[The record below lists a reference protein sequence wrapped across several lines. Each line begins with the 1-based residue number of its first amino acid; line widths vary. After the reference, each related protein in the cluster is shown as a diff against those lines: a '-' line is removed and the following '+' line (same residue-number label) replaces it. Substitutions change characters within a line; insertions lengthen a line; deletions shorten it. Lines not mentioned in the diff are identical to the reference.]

1 MGRRVDARMVERLR
15 RSVALIPA
23 MKVFACWLVLTG
35 SLIAVEK
42 PNFVIIN
49 IDDLGYADIG
59 PYESKTN
66 ATPHLDRMA
75 AEGRKLT
82 SFYAAPVCSP
92 SRASLMTGCYPK
104 RVLPTPHVL
113 FPGAEVGLNPNEI
126 TLAEVL
132 KEVGYAT
139 ACVGKWHLG
148 DQPGMLPTDQGFD
161 YYYGIP
167 YSNDMGTA
175 ADGAKSNP
183 GQAPR
188 DQTAKAKNK
197 AKAGPSRDEAGI
209 RGNAQP
215 PLPLLENQT
224 VIEQVKQDGQT
235 SITQRYTEK
244 AVDWI
249 RQHKDES
256 FFLYLPHTAVHFPL
270 YPGMKWRGSS
280 KNGLIGD
287 WTQEV
292 DWSVGQVL
300 DTLRELGLSEKTLVL
315 FTSDNGGALNHGS
328 SNVPLRGSKGS
339 TLEGGI
345 RVCTIAWWPGQIPAG
360 SETAAIASTM
370 DVLPTF
376 AALAKAKLPQDR
388 VLDGV
393 DLWAAW
399 TGEAQ
404 PRQVFHYFR
413 GADLE
418 AVRLG
423 PWKLHLKS
431 GELYHLERDIGE
443 ANNQAS
449 ENPELVEQLRTLA
462 AAIGDDLG
470 VDEFGPGCRP
480 LGRYPNPQPLISNE
494 GVIRPGFEPK

>member
-1 MGRRVDARMVERLR
+1 
-15 RSVALIPA
+15 
-23 MKVFACWLVLTG
+23 MKVFALLLLMSGSVLA
-35 SLIAVEK
+35 LDK

-49 IDDLGYADIG
+49 IDDLGYSDIG
-59 PYESKTN
+59 PFGSTTN

-104 RVLPTPHVL
+104 RALPTPHVL
-113 FPGAEVGLNPNEI
+113 FPGAEVGLNPDEI
-126 TLAEVL
+126 TIAEVL
-132 KEVGYAT
+132 KEAGYAT

-167 YSNDMGTA
+167 YSNDMGTIE
-175 ADGAKSNP
+175 DGAKSNP
-183 GQAPR
+183 GQSPR
-188 DQTAKAKNK
+188 PVNPKAKAK
-197 AKAGPSRDEAGI
+197 AAPPRDEAGI

-215 PLPLLENQT
+215 PLPLLENNT
-224 VIEQVKQDGQT
+224 VIEQVKQGGQT

-249 RQHKDES
+249 KQHQDES

-270 YPGMKWRGSS
+270 YPGMKWRGTS

-287 WTQEV
+287 WAQEV
-292 DWSVGQVL
+292 DWSVGEVL
-300 DTLRELGLSEKTLVL
+300 TTLRDLGLSEKTLVL

-328 SNVPLRGSKGS
+328 QNAPLRGSKAS

-345 RVCTIAWWPGQIPAG
+345 RVCTIAWWPGQIPAA
-360 SETAAIASTM
+360 SDTAAISSMM

-376 AALAKAKLPQDR
+376 AGLAKATVPSDR

-393 DLWAAW
+393 DLWPAFI
-399 TGEAQ
+399 GDAQ
-404 PRQVFHYFR
+404 PRQTFHYFR
-413 GADLE
+413 GAELQ
-418 AVRLG
+418 AVRHG
-423 PWKLHLKS
+423 PWKLHLKDK
-431 GELYHLERDIGE
+431 ELYHLEQDIGE
-443 ANNQAS
+443 AKNAAADHPEVVERLQA
-449 ENPELVEQLRTLA
+449 LA
-462 AAIGDDLG
+462 AAMADDLG
-470 VDEFGPGCRP
+470 VDDFGPGCRP
-480 LGRYPNPQPLISNE
+480 LGRYPNPQPLISKD
-494 GVIRPGFEPK
+494 GTIRAGFEPK